1 MVDHD
6 RTYFLTFLKRN
17 SISIMDIRS
26 EIQELK
32 ELEEHYLKLCGIQRN
47 SDKAIK
53 AFHAWYKALLV
64 FFNRIIPA
72 ENEDFNQKNKE

>member
-1 MVDHD
+1 
-6 RTYFLTFLKRN
+6 
-17 SISIMDIRS
+17 MDIRS

-47 SDKAIK
+47 SDRAIK